1 MGLLDGLLGALAGQG
16 MRNQPSAGGLGGLGG
31 LGDLLSG
38 ASSGRGGGGAN
49 MLTALLPVVLMMLQ
63 NRGGGGSAGLD
74 GLLRQFQG
82 AGLGRQVDSWVGTGA
97 NMSISPEQIMDVF
110 GQERVAQMA
119 AQAGVSEQDA
129 STGLA
134 ALLPE
139 FVNQLTPAGRMPAET
154 EVGDALGDLQR
165 SLGI

>member
-1 MGLLDGLLGALAGQG
+1 MGLLDGLLGALAGQAV
-16 MRNQPSAGGLGGLGG
+16 RNQTSAGGLGG

-38 ASSGRGGGGAN
+38 ANRGRGGAD
-49 MLTALLPVVLMMLQ
+49 LITALLPVLLMMLQ
-63 NRGGGGSAGLD
+63 NRGGGAGGLG
-74 GLLRQFQG
+74 GLLQEFQG
-82 AGLGRQVDSWVGTGA
+82 AGFGRQVDSWVGTGE
-97 NMSISPEQIMDVF
+97 NVPISPEQVIDVL
-110 GQERVAQMA
+110 GQDRVAQMA
-119 AQAGVSEQDA
+119 AQVGLSSEQA

-139 FVNQLTPAGRMPAET
+139 FVNQLTPAGSMPAEA